1 MMDKAYSLVIKS
13 MERMRKETEGAQIR
27 SEGESGPLS
36 LLSPPPPPP
45 VQTSVNPLLGMWW
58 LLRAAASA

>member
-36 LLSPPPPPP
+36 LLSPPPPP